1 MNPNTH
7 IIQKLQVSLTASQRE
22 NTLHLQQRFER
33 MLEEQLLPRLEPVFD
48 RLAGPEAWIE
58 LGQLEVPLSRL
69 DPQASEADWLEKTCR
84 ACIGALEQEMQKPA
98 ATKRSGS
105 PENALAVLACFLER
119 GHLPWW
125 VEDYE
130 LEAAVQNIIPTQA
143 PSILKLL
150 RPVNAQKRWA
160 RQFGPAIQEQLL
172 RATGKN
178 PFLSQR
184 EWRDLFP
191 ELTAQKSSLVYWETI
206 WEAREQ
212 PGSFTENWM
221 RNLLLQSLHLLPAD
235 KALRKLSALHENAA
249 PLHRLCSIAQELF
262 PFTPAQWAKI
272 LPRQKARQVYWEA
285 FREAKTAPVDFRQ
298 NWVDLLV
305 RKTMLAGLGDSG
317 WAALMETVRQSP
329 ALSGPQKDQL
339 QAAIA
344 GRQLPVLPAS
354 LEEGAFLPPLP
365 IDEQG
370 IYVSLAGIV
379 MAHPFLPA
387 FFGRLKLLEG
397 EQFKDEAAR
406 ERAVHL
412 LYFLAA
418 GRQNPAEQ
426 ETVLL
431 KLLCGMELGRPIE
444 KEAALSETEKAEANR
459 LLESMIQNWDA
470 LEGSCPDDLR
480 GSFLIRAGKLQKNEM
495 GWQLKVEQQA
505 FDILLGQ
512 LPWGLSPVLH
522 PWMPEMLWVEW

>member
-1 MNPNTH
+1 
-7 IIQKLQVSLTASQRE
+7 
-22 NTLHLQQRFER
+22 

-344 GRQLPVLPAS
+344 GRQLPVRYVEDQRARADAGARRVVVADADPRPADQRQ
-354 LEEGAFLPPLP
+354 LHNDYIDPPDQPRDRAGAADPAQCRTEGQQPADRPDFP
-365 IDEQG
+365 G
-370 IYVSLAGIV
+370 R
-379 MAHPFLPA
+379 MAA
-387 FFGRLKLLEG
+387 DTGTV
-397 EQFKDEAAR
+397 
-406 ERAVHL
+406 AVH
-412 LYFLAA
+412 
-418 GRQNPAEQ
+418 
-426 ETVLL
+426 
-431 KLLCGMELGRPIE
+431 RP
-444 KEAALSETEKAEANR
+444 R
-459 LLESMIQNWDA
+459 
-470 LEGSCPDDLR
+470 P
-480 GSFLIRAGKLQKNEM
+480 
-495 GWQLKVEQQA
+495 
-505 FDILLGQ
+505 
-512 LPWGLSPVLH
+512 
-522 PWMPEMLWVEW
+522 